1 MDKHI
6 EELRDIGEQI
16 AKAAQTEHPRAIKR
30 DEYLQITFRANG
42 AYDILVAS
50 YTKDIMTSRTYLD
63 GEPWDHEVK
72 ISDLYRIR
80 TEGINDE
87 ETVLQNQ

>member
-16 AKAAQTEHPRAIKR
+16 AKAAQTEHPGAVEK
-30 DEYLQITFRANG
+30 DEYLQITFRAKG
-42 AYDILVAS
+42 EYDILVTS
-50 YTKDIMTSRTYLD
+50 YAKNIMTSRTYLD
-63 GEPWDHEVK
+63 GEPWDHEVR

-80 TEGINDE
+80 TEEINDE